1 MTPRQTIRYNRVSE
15 VTISILCGWAVF
27 GITLMVAGFFEWSP
41 VGVLKFM
48 PNWFDFL
55 LGATIGGGSVLTLS
69 GAIPQ
74 HSWESDRW
82 ARESSG
88 LFLTA
93 VGWLVLTIAA
103 LVVSPSS
110 ALLWI
115 FGVTFIVASLWRG
128 IRVWSLSVY
137 TRRVKS
143 KIEAGEE
150 V

>member
-1 MTPRQTIRYNRVSE
+1 MTPHQPIHYNRVPE

-41 VGVLKFM
+41 VAVLM
-48 PNWFDFL
+48 PNWFDFM

-69 GAIPQ
+69 GALPQ

-115 FGVTFIVASLWRG
+115 FGVTFIGASLWRG

>member
-1 MTPRQTIRYNRVSE
+1 MTPRQPIHYNRVSE
-15 VTISILCGWAVF
+15 VTISVLCGWAVF
-27 GITLMVAGFFEWSP
+27 GATLMIAGFFEWPP
-41 VGVLKFM
+41 VGVLQPM

-69 GAIPQ
+69 GALPQ

-93 VGWLVLTIAA
+93 VGWSVLTIAT

-110 ALLWI
+110 ALVWI
-115 FGVTFIVASLWRG
+115 FGATFVGASLWRG
-128 IRVWSLSVY
+128 TRVWSLSVY
-137 TRRVKS
+137 TRRIKS

>member
-1 MTPRQTIRYNRVSE
+1 MTPRQPIHYNRVSE

-27 GITLMVAGFFEWSP
+27 GITLMIAGFFEWSP
-41 VGVLKFM
+41 VAVLHFM
-48 PNWFDFL
+48 PDWFDFL
-55 LGATIGGGSVLTLS
+55 LGATIGGGSVLALS
-69 GAIPQ
+69 GALQ
-74 HSWESDRW
+74 QYSWESDRW

-110 ALLWI
+110 ALAWI
-115 FGVTFIVASLWRG
+115 FGVTFVVASLWRG

-137 TRRVKS
+137 TRRIKS

>member
-1 MTPRQTIRYNRVSE
+1 MTPRQPIHYNRVSE
-15 VTISILCGWAVF
+15 ITISILCGWAVF
-27 GITLMVAGFFEWSP
+27 GVTLMIAGFFEWSP
-41 VGVLKFM
+41 VAVLNPM
-48 PNWFDFL
+48 PNWFDFM

-69 GAIPQ
+69 GALPQ

-115 FGVTFIVASLWRG
+115 FGVTFVGASLWRG
-128 IRVWSLSVY
+128 TRVWSLSVY
-137 TRRVKS
+137 TRRIKS

>member
-1 MTPRQTIRYNRVSE
+1 MASRQPIHYNRVSE
-15 VTISILCGWAVF
+15 VAITILCGWAVF
-27 GITLMVAGFFEWSP
+27 GVTLMIAGFFEWSP
-41 VGVLKFM
+41 VGVLQPM

-55 LGATIGGGSVLTLS
+55 PGATIGGGSVLTLS
-69 GAIPQ
+69 GALPQ

-115 FGVTFIVASLWRG
+115 FGVTFIGASLWRG

-137 TRRVKS
+137 TRRIKS

>member
-1 MTPRQTIRYNRVSE
+1 MTPRQTIHYNRVSE

-27 GITLMVAGFFEWSP
+27 GITLMIAGFFEWSP

-55 LGATIGGGSVLTLS
+55 LGAVIGGGSVLTLS
-69 GAIPQ
+69 GVPPQ